1 MIELAKPGRFLLSPY
16 VYVLSL
22 LLFIKIL
29 KTKKVT
35 KYQHEL
41 KAADELD
48 TKPDKAQWLLFLFVT
63 SRECACM

>member
-1 MIELAKPGRFLLSPY
+1 MIELAKPGRFLCSPY

-29 KTKKVT
+29 QTKKVT

-48 TKPDKAQWLLFLFVT
+48 TKPDKV
-63 SRECACM
+63 